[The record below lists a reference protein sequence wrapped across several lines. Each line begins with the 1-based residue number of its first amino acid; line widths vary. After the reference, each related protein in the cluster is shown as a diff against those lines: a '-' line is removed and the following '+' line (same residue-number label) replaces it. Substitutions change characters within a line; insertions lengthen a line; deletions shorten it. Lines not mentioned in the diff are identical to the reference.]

1 MNSTDSFFPSAAQ
14 LKLELEIAWRYVRA
28 ARRYGKKP
36 ASSGAVSNAQAAPK
50 KASNPFVSFISML
63 SMLGIA
69 LGVAALIVV
78 MSVMNGFQKEV
89 RARMLSVISHIE
101 IMGASGSL
109 PNWQATALAAQKNTA
124 ITGTAPYVT
133 GQGMLIR
140 GEAMRGVALRGVDP
154 ALEPNVSDL
163 AKVSRG
169 AKLGDLQA
177 GTFGVFLGSELARS
191 LGAVTGDAVNV
202 LVPSSAASP
211 VGVLPRT
218 RKLTVLGTFDS
229 GHFEYDSS
237 VALLHL
243 SDAARLLEVDTASG
257 VRAKITHMDEAPMV
271 AQALQTSLGEGVFVR
286 DWSKANR
293 TWFAAVQ
300 VEKRM
305 MFIILTLIIAVA
317 AFNLVSMLV
326 MTVTEKHGQIAIL
339 RTLGA
344 PPASIRRIFMI
355 QGFTV
360 GFSGLMLGLAGGV
373 LLALNLG
380 AIVGAI
386 ETVFGLQFLP
396 KDVYFISELPSD
408 LRLNDV
414 LWVGLISLVL
424 AAVATIYPSAQAA
437 KINPAEAL
445 RYE

>member
-1 MNSTDSFFPSAAQ
+1 MNTAL
-14 LKLELEIAWRYVRA
+14 LKLELEIAWRYVRSVRKYA
-28 ARRYGKKP
+28 AKSKAGNSANNA
-36 ASSGAVSNAQAAPK
+36 ASNP
-50 KASNPFVSFISML
+50 ASNPFVSFISML

-101 IMGASGSL
+101 VMGVTGSMPDWPSTL
-109 PNWQATALAAQKNTA
+109 ATVKKNPQV
-124 ITGTAPYVT
+124 TGAAPYVT

-140 GEAMRGVALRGVDP
+140 GDGMKGVALRG
-154 ALEPNVSDL
+154 LEPSLEPQVSDL
-163 AKVSRG
+163 AKLSKG
-169 AKLGDLQA
+169 AALTDLKPGQ
-177 GTFGVFLGSELARS
+177 FGVFLGGELARS
-191 LGAVTGDAVNV
+191 LNAVPGDAVNV
-202 LVPSSAASP
+202 LVPSSAATP

-243 SDAARLLEVDTASG
+243 QDAARLLEIDTASG
-257 VRAKITHMDEAPMV
+257 VRARVKDMNDAPQIGREL
-271 AQALQTSLGEGVFVR
+271 AQTLTADTLVR
-286 DWSKANR
+286 DWSKVNR
-293 TWFAAVQ
+293 TWFAAVK
-300 VEKRM
+300 VEKTM
-305 MFIILTLIIAVA
+305 MFIILMLIIAVA

-344 PPASIRRIFMI
+344 TPASVRRIFMI

-360 GFSGLMLGLAGGV
+360 GASGLLIGLVVGV
-373 LLALNLG
+373 LLALNVGSIVRGIEALLG
-380 AIVGAI
+380 V
-386 ETVFGLQFLP
+386 QFLP
-396 KDVYFISELPSD
+396 RDIYFISDFPSD
-408 LRLNDV
+408 LQLMDV
-414 LWVGLISLVL
+414 VWVGVISLFL
-424 AAVATIYPSAQAA
+424 ALVSTIYPSKRAA
-437 KINPAEAL
+437 SINPVEAL